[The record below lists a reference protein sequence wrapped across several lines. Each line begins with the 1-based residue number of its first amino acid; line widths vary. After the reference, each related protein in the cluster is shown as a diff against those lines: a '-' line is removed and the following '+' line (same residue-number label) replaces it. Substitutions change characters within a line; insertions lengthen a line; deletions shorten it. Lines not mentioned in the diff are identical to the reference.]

1 VAPRLLQLP
10 DGRSLEIDVSGPDGG
25 QVLLF
30 HHGTPGGVLQRRYFA
45 EAVGKR
51 GWRFVTYSRAGYG
64 RSDRNAG
71 RSVADVVIDVE
82 AVLDHLGV
90 DRFLVAGA
98 SGGGP
103 HTLACAALLPHR
115 VSAAMT
121 IAGVGPYGAADLDF
135 LAGMGQDNLDEFGLA
150 LQGEVALRPYLEAQ
164 AAEIQQADAAAFVE
178 VLSSLLPEVDRAVLT
193 GELGE
198 ETVAAMQYAIA
209 RSVDGWVDDDLAFTR
224 HWGFELAD
232 IGVPV
237 SVWQGDADLMVPF
250 AHGQWLSA
258 AVPGARV
265 HLEAG
270 EGHLSITIGAIER
283 MLDDLAALA
292 PDLT

>member
-1 VAPRLLQLP
+1 VLVAPRLLQLP
-10 DGRSLEIDVSGPDGG
+10 DGRALEIDVSGPDGG

-45 EAVGKR
+45 EAVAER

-64 RSDRNAG
+64 RSDRHAG
-71 RSVADVVIDVE
+71 RSVADVVGDVE
-82 AVLDHLGV
+82 AVLDELGV

-103 HTLACAALLPHR
+103 HTLACAALLPDR
-115 VSAAMT
+115 VAGAMT
-121 IAGVGPYGAADLDF
+121 IAGVGPYGVDDLDF

-150 LQGEVALRPYLEAQ
+150 LEGEAALRPYLEAQ
-164 AAEIQQADAAAFVE
+164 AAEIQQADAAGFVE

-198 ETVAAMQYAIA
+198 ETVAAMQYAIS

-224 HWGFELAD
+224 HWGFELTD
-232 IGVPV
+232 IDVPV
-237 SVWQGDADLMVPF
+237 AVWQGDADLMVPF
-250 AHGQWLSA
+250 AHGQWLAS

-265 HLEAG
+265 HLEPG
-270 EGHLSITIGAIER
+270 EGHLSITVGAIGR
-283 MLDDLAALA
+283 MLDDLAELSR
-292 PDLT
+292 